1 MNSLDSIAPVATFPF
16 DSPKRDLES
25 LKRAIANKLM
35 FSVGKDPQA
44 ASAQD
49 WLNAAAFAVRDQLI

>member
-1 MNSLDSIAPVATFPF
+1 MNFPDLTSPQATFPF
-16 DSPKRDLES
+16 DCPKRDLES

-49 WLNAAAFAVRDQLI
+49 WLNAAA